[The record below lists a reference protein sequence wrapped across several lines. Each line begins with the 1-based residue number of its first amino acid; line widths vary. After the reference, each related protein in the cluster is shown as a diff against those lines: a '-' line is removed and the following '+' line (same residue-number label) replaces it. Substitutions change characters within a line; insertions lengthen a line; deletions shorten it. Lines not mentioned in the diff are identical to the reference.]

1 MIQIKFVEEDGHE
14 AVVNARKG
22 ELLVVPLGITE
33 LRGHLLEGAP
43 LPIVISGAQVA
54 VSGPEHNFD
63 GQGDVRFPLV
73 PKPPIKVFGLVEG
86 GWLPV
91 FLAQANYL
99 LPDQNV
105 AKKFS
110 QFSRE
115 LARSKLLPEGLEHLD
130 RAAKHIHPMLIAIE
144 GNTRQFPSLAEM
156 SDEVRQVAARLRQGM
171 PNQSVFIP
179 DDASILGAY
188 RIVEER
194 RQRYPRDAEF
204 LTGAYPLL
212 ANRVKDVALAA
223 VHDALE
229 KLADRVGIPKSSF
242 LYMLTLDCLFDNHPV
257 KKERESPGRAVLKPR
272 VNVLEGD
279 IYNALFDIWQME
291 FLIQIH
297 RVPDAGKVA
306 ICTMDKGLAQA
317 WAMFCPRNFE
327 AEERF
332 TRISV
337 SIPDEFALRMPL
349 DRREQ
354 VIEALQK

>member
-1 MIQIKFVEEDGHE
+1 MIQIKFVEEAGHE
-14 AVVNARKG
+14 AVVNAQKG
-22 ELLVVPLGITE
+22 ELLVVPLGVNE
-33 LRGHLLEGAP
+33 LRRYLLEGAP
-43 LPIVISGAQVA
+43 LPIVISGAEVA
-54 VSGPEHNFD
+54 LSGPEHNFD
-63 GQGDVRFPLV
+63 GQGDVSFCLLPKPLV
-73 PKPPIKVFGLVEG
+73 KVFGLTEG

-91 FLAQANYL
+91 FLVQANYL

-105 AKKFS
+105 AKKFP

-115 LARSKLLPEGLEHLD
+115 LARSNLLPDGLEHLD

-156 SDEVRQVAARLRQGM
+156 SDEVRQVAARLQQGM

-179 DDASILGAY
+179 TDESILGAY

-204 LTGAYPLL
+204 LTNAYPFL
-212 ANRVKDVALAA
+212 ANRVKDANLVA

-229 KLADRVGIPKSSF
+229 RLADKLGLARSSF
-242 LYMLTLDCLFDNHPV
+242 LYMLTLDCLYDNHPV
-257 KKERESPGRAVLKPR
+257 KKEQESPGRAVLKPR
-272 VNVLEGD
+272 VKVLNGD
-279 IYNALFDIWQME
+279 IYNALFDVWQME

-297 RVPDAGKVA
+297 RVPGTGKVA

-317 WAMFCPRNFE
+317 WAMFRPRNFE
-327 AEERF
+327 ADERF

-337 SIPDEFALRMPL
+337 SIPDEFALRMPP
-349 DRREQ
+349 DRRNQ
-354 VIEALQK
+354 VIDALQN